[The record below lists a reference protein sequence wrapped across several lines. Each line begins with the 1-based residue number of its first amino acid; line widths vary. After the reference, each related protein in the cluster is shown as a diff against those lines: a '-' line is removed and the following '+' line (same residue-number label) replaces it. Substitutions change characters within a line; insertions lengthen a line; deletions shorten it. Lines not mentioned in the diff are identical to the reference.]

1 MVSIGLKTFKT
12 LAMRLEN
19 DISASVSRGLG
30 SAATKPIRLDTV
42 VDTFQK
48 SKATNPV
55 NSLKKGEGTKYT
67 FDDLFYV
74 IGLGQDRIRLL
85 PKIFEVN
92 GQKLSAVEM
101 PKYLYHITSK
111 SSWNKILESKTL
123 KRSLDEQLPGIYFL
137 DKTNFLQRYPSVE
150 GMKGQKRDLL
160 SSLIRHASRSN
171 DGVSDL
177 VVIRVPTSSLLKSG
191 NMRFRTQ
198 EDFFYF
204 QDMVLDMQKGV
215 KNKFTLRMLS
225 DDKNR
230 AQFEHYILSNG
241 IMSKSELEKFMLNMK
256 NAIHQGH
263 KIFELPKYDG
273 KYAIEYIFNKD
284 ITKELVP
291 DLKVKTFNVDDI
303 KDSASGGFDKQKLQK
318 RLQNVFM

>member
-1 MVSIGLKTFKT
+1 MVSIGLKTFNM
-12 LAMRLEN
+12 LAMRFGD

-30 SAATKPIRLDTV
+30 SAATKPIKSDAV

-48 SKATNPV
+48 SAATNPV
-55 NSLKKGEGTKYT
+55 KKIAGAKYT

-74 IGLGQDRIRLL
+74 IGLAQDRIRLL
-85 PKIFEVN
+85 PKVLEVN
-92 GQKLSAVEM
+92 GQKLSTIEM

-111 SSWNKILESKTL
+111 SNWNKILESKTL
-123 KRSLDEQLPGIYFL
+123 KRSLDEQLPGVYFL
-137 DKTNFLQRYPSVE
+137 DKTNFLQRYPIVE
-150 GMKGQKRDLL
+150 GMQGHKRDLL
-160 SSLIRHASRSN
+160 SSLIRHASRCN

-177 VVIRVPTSSLLKSG
+177 VVIRVPTIRLLKSG

-204 QDMVLDMQKGV
+204 QDMVLDLQKGV
-215 KNKFTLRMLS
+215 NNKFSLRMLS

-241 IMSKSELEKFMLNMK
+241 IMSKLELDKFMLSMK

-263 KIFELPKYDG
+263 KIFELPKYEG

-284 ITKELVP
+284 ITKELAP
-291 DLKVKTFNVDDI
+291 DLKVKIFNVDDI
-303 KDSASGGFDKQKLQK
+303 KDAVSGGFDKQKLQK
-318 RLQNVFM
+318 RLQNVFI